1 MPNQT
6 HPSRPTTSGERD
18 RAAENGISRIG
29 SAASFL
35 SGSSAQ
41 RFNKVRSAVPTR
53 LTSVAAKGH
62 HGTRHYGMSVV
73 GLQSLRSRRQIE
85 QVRF

>member
-1 MPNQT
+1 M
-6 HPSRPTTSGERD
+6 
-18 RAAENGISRIG
+18 
-29 SAASFL
+29 
-35 SGSSAQ
+35 
-41 RFNKVRSAVPTR
+41 R